1 MKTVFSETEIIEFF
15 ESWIS
20 NLTNSQDREL
30 LLNYI
35 QEFFQT
41 IEDSLSDKAKDYLD
55 RIIKDSQK
63 K

>member
-20 NLTNSQDREL
+20 NLANSQDREL